1 MSNFMGA
8 YPDVDKTLTQD
19 GMAADAKA
27 VGDAL
32 SKNVRVAKF
41 QYNIQLADGVAGSF
55 VWNYGTY
62 LAKNDVDSLKAN
74 QVIGAIPVITEPCIG
89 IDTPQSVMFRGS
101 DDTYNIAA
109 QCSRAG
115 IVGVTL
121 YVFYV

>member
-32 SKNVRVAKF
+32 AKKVRVAKF
-41 QYNIQLADGVAGSF
+41 HYYIQVADGTDGL
-55 VWNYGTY
+55 WNYGTY
-62 LAKNDVDSLKAN
+62 LANNDVDSLKAN
-74 QVIGAIPVITEPCIG
+74 QVIGAIPVITEPCFG
-89 IDTPQSVMFRGS
+89 IDTPQSVMLQS
-101 DDTYNIAA
+101 SDTYNIAA

>member
-32 SKNVRVAKF
+32 AKKVRVAKF
-41 QYNIQLADGVAGSF
+41 HYSIQVADGAAGL
-55 VWNYGTY
+55 WNYGTY

-74 QVIGAIPVITEPCIG
+74 QVIGAVPVITEPCTG
-89 IDTPQSVMFRGS
+89 IDTPQSVMFRDS
-101 DDTYNIAA
+101 DSYNIAA
-109 QCSRAG
+109 QCLRAG
-115 IVGVTL
+115 IMGVTM

>member
-27 VGDAL
+27 VGAAL
-32 SKNVRVAKF
+32 AAKVRVAKF
-41 QYNIQLADGVAGSF
+41 HYNVQVADGTNSL
-55 VWNYGTY
+55 WNYGTY

-74 QVIGAIPVITEPCIG
+74 QVIGVIPVITEPCFG
-89 IDTPQSVMFRGS
+89 IDTPQSVMLRGS
-101 DDTYNIAA
+101 DTYNIAA
-109 QCSRAG
+109 QCLRAG